1 MSGPET
7 KSKYKDTVILPDTPF
22 PMRGDLA
29 TREPEILARWE
40 STQLYERICAARAN
54 APLFILHDGPP
65 YSNGNIHYGH
75 ILNKIL
81 KDIVVKSRTMAGF
94 RTPYV
99 PGWDTHGLPIELAV
113 ERDPKIRD
121 KRAAMS
127 AADFRRHC
135 REFAVRFVDIQRTE
149 FKRLGVLGDWARPYL
164 TLDPTYEGAI
174 ARALA
179 MFARGGY
186 LYRGKKPVVWCPR
199 DKTALAEF
207 EIEYQDHSS
216 PSVYVK
222 MPLIIDER
230 SETIGGGDPAGSA
243 GGAGGKASR
252 GEAAWHSKLDAR
264 LAGKRLALV
273 IWTTT
278 PWTLPANLA
287 IVAQSTFTYVA
298 FPNPRD
304 PAEYLIVARE
314 LAASVAKAIG
324 GADLGRAIEIAPA
337 EMAALEGARYQHP
350 FVASDRSGARPE
362 DVWRLWFADYVT
374 ADAGTG
380 LVHTA
385 PGHGADD
392 FKTGMAHGLPAYAPL
407 DDSGRYVAGV
417 RIDGGPDLSGMT
429 TEEANPVIT
438 AHLASTGYLLN
449 PPTDRVQHQYA
460 HCWRCK
466 GPIVYRATPQWFI
479 AMDHESF
486 RDRALA
492 EIDRTTWIPA
502 WGHDRIYAMIQN
514 RPDWVLSRQRLWGTP
529 IPTFYCGACGT
540 AHAEA
545 DTMDHVAQIF
555 EREGADAWWTRPV
568 AELVPP
574 GTVCRQ
580 CGAGAN
586 QLEREKDIVDVWF
599 ESGVSWLAMAA
610 RDPEHKN
617 IDLYLEGS
625 DQHRG
630 WFHSSL
636 LTGVGVQGRAPYR
649 QVITHGFVLD
659 ENGLPYSKSAIA
671 KARAEGKKTSYIEPE
686 SVIKKSGAELFRLWV
701 GATEFRADITYSQT
715 ILDGLSEWY
724 RKLRNTARF
733 LLGNLKG
740 FDPDRYHRADLET
753 KDAFAGIDRYL
764 LARLDV
770 VVARARKAYEAYELH
785 IVHRLLVDFVTVDL
799 SALYSDVTK
808 DRLYCNAVDSV
819 PRRAA
824 QVVLYECLRALAVI
838 AAPILCFTA
847 EDIWS
852 HMPRRADD
860 PDSVHLAEFPPAVD
874 DADAVD
880 VLLQFAKLLQW
891 RERVN
896 KVLEPFR
903 AAGNKSTDARVTLH
917 HPASDLLLTAYR
929 DELAD
934 LFIVSDVRL
943 EPAAAEDVTV
953 ELHTGPRCE
962 RCRKHFDSLAADPND
977 VCERCAE
984 ALRAIHG

>member
-7 KSKYKDTVILPDTPF
+7 KSKYKDTVILPETPF

-29 TREPEILARWE
+29 KREPEFLARWE
-40 STQLYERICAARAN
+40 ASRLYERTIAARAG

-113 ERDPKIRD
+113 ERDPEIRAR
-121 KRAAMS
+121 RATMS
-127 AADFRRHC
+127 SADLRRHC
-135 REFAVRFVDIQRTE
+135 RDFALKFVEIQRKE
-149 FKRLGVLGDWARPYL
+149 FKRLGILGDWERPYL
-164 TLDPTYEGAI
+164 TLDPSYEAAI
-174 ARALA
+174 VRGLA
-179 MFARGGY
+179 TFARGGY
-186 LYRGKKPVVWCPR
+186 LYRGQKPVVWCPR
-199 DKTALAEF
+199 DRTALAEF
-207 EIEYQDHSS
+207 EIEYKDHSS

-222 MPLIIDER
+222 MPLVD
-230 SETIGGGDPAGSA
+230 D
-243 GGAGGKASR
+243 
-252 GEAAWHSKLDAR
+252 AWRDKLDAR
-264 LAGKRLALV
+264 LADKRLALV

-287 IVAQSTFTYVA
+287 IVAHPALTYVA
-298 FPNPRD
+298 FPSPRD
-304 PAEYLIVARE
+304 AGEYLIVARE
-314 LAASVAKAIG
+314 LAEKVAAAIG
-324 GADLGRAIEIAPA
+324 GGDLGRAIEIAPR
-337 EMAALEGARYQHP
+337 EMAALEGARYRHP
-350 FVASDRSGARPE
+350 FIAKDQSGSRPE
-362 DVWRLWFADYVT
+362 DVYRLWFADYVT
-374 ADAGTG
+374 ADTGTG

-417 RIDGGPDLSGMT
+417 RIDGGADLSGLT

-438 AHLASTGYLLN
+438 AHLARTGYLLN
-449 PPTDRVQHQYA
+449 PPSDRVQHQYA

-466 GPIVYRATPQWFI
+466 GPIVYRATPQWFL
-479 AMDHESF
+479 AMDHEQF

-492 EIDRTTWIPA
+492 EIDRTTWVPA

-529 IPTFYCGACGT
+529 IPTFYCGSCGT

-545 DTMDHVAQIF
+545 DTMEHVAKIF
-555 EREGADAWWTRPV
+555 ETEGADAWWTRPV
-568 AELVPP
+568 PELVPP
-574 GTVCRQ
+574 GTVCKQ
-580 CGAGAN
+580 CGAGPDK
-586 QLEREKDIVDVWF
+586 LEREKDIVDVWF
-599 ESGVSWLAMAA
+599 ESGVSWLAMSA
-610 RDPEHKN
+610 RDADYKN
-617 IDLYLEGS
+617 IDVYLEGS

-636 LTGVGVQGRAPYR
+636 LAGVGVMGKAPYR
-649 QVITHGFVLD
+649 QVLTHGMILD
-659 ENGLPYSKSAIA
+659 EDGRPYSKSSIEKA
-671 KARAEGKKTSYIEPE
+671 KAEGRKTSYIEPDA
-686 SVIKKSGAELFRLWV
+686 VIKKSGAELFRLWV
-701 GATEFRADITYSQT
+701 GSTDFRTDITYSQT

-733 LLGNLKG
+733 LLGNLKD
-740 FDPDRYHRADLET
+740 FDPDRYTRERLHT
-753 KDAFAGIDRYL
+753 QDAFAGIDRYL

-808 DRLYCNAVDSV
+808 DRLYCNAVDS
-819 PRRAA
+819 PARRAA
-824 QVVLYECLRALAVI
+824 QVVLYDCLRALVTI
-838 AAPILCFTA
+838 AAPILCFTC

-852 HMPRRADD
+852 HMPRRAGD

-874 DADAVD
+874 DAEAVD
-880 VLLQFAKLLQW
+880 ILFSYGKLLGW

-896 KVLEPFR
+896 KALEPFR
-903 AAGNKSTDARVTLH
+903 AAGNKSTDARVTLV
-917 HPASDLLLTAYR
+917 HPASDPLVTAYR

-934 LFIVSDVRL
+934 LFIVSQVQL
-943 EPAAAEDVTV
+943 VAAASGDAGEEVRVAMHD
-953 ELHTGPRCE
+953 GPRCE

-984 ALRAIHG
+984 ALRALNG

>member
-1 MSGPET
+1 MSGQET

-29 TREPEILARWE
+29 KREPEILARWE
-40 STQLYERICAARAN
+40 DTKLYERIAAARAG
-54 APLFILHDGPP
+54 APVFILHDGPP

-94 RTPYV
+94 RTPYI

-113 ERDPKIRD
+113 ERDPAVRD
-121 KRAAMS
+121 QRATMS
-127 AADFRRHC
+127 AAEFRQRC
-135 REFAVRFVDIQRTE
+135 RAFALKFVDIQRAE
-149 FKRLGVLGDWARPYL
+149 FKRLGVLGDWAKPYL
-164 TLDPTYEGAI
+164 TLDHSYEAAI

-179 MFARGGY
+179 TFARGGY

-207 EIEYQDHSS
+207 EIEYKDHAS

-222 MPLIIDER
+222 MPLVEPA
-230 SETIGGGDPAGSA
+230 DPDG
-243 GGAGGKASR
+243 R
-252 GEAAWHSKLDAR
+252 DNWHAKLDAR

-287 IVAQSTFTYVA
+287 IVAHPNLTYVA

-304 PAEYLIVARE
+304 PGEYLIVARD
-314 LAASVAKAIG
+314 LAASVVAAIG
-324 GADLGRAIEIAPA
+324 GGELDKAIEIAPA

-350 FVASDRSGARPE
+350 FLAHDVSGAPE
-362 DVWRLWFADYVT
+362 GTAFRLWFADYVT
-374 ADAGTG
+374 ADTGTG

-392 FKTGMAHGLPAYAPL
+392 FKTGMAHDLPAYAPL

-417 RIDGGPDLSGMT
+417 SIDGGPELAGLT
-429 TEEANPVIT
+429 TEQGNPLII
-438 AHLASTGYLLN
+438 AHLASTGFLLN
-449 PPTDRVQHQYA
+449 PPTDRIQHQYA

-466 GPIVYRATPQWFI
+466 QPIVYRATPQWFI
-479 AMDHESF
+479 AMDHEQL

-492 EIDRTTWIPA
+492 EIDRTTWVPG
-502 WGHDRIYAMIQN
+502 WGHDRIHAMIQN

-529 IPTFYCGACGT
+529 IPTFYCGSCGT

-545 DTMDHVAQIF
+545 DTMDHVAAIF
-555 EREGADAWWTRPV
+555 EQEGADAWWTRPV
-568 AELVPP
+568 TELVPP
-574 GTVCRQ
+574 GTTCKQ
-580 CGAGAN
+580 CGAGAE
-586 QLEREKDIVDVWF
+586 QLVREKDIVDVWF

-636 LTGVGVQGRAPYR
+636 LAGVGVQGKAPYR

-659 ENGLPYSKSAIA
+659 EHGTPYSKSTIERA
-671 KARAEGKKTSYIEPE
+671 KAEGKKTSYIEPDG
-686 SVIKKSGAELFRLWV
+686 VIKKSGAELFRLWV
-701 GATEFRADITYSQT
+701 GATEFRSDIAYSQT

-733 LLGNLKG
+733 LLGNLKD
-740 FDPDRYHRADLET
+740 FDPDRYQRADFEAAE
-753 KDAFAGIDRYL
+753 DPARGFAGIDRYL

-785 IVHRLLVDFVTVDL
+785 LVHRLLVDFVTVDL

-808 DRLYCNAVDSV
+808 DRLYCNAVDSA

-824 QVVLYECLRALAVI
+824 QVVLYECLRALATI

-852 HMPRRADD
+852 HMPHRAGD
-860 PDSVHLAEFPPAVD
+860 PDSVHLAEFPPAKD
-874 DADAVD
+874 DAEAVD
-880 VLLQFAKLLQW
+880 VLLQFAKLLSW

-896 KVLEPFR
+896 KALEPFR
-903 AAGNKSTDARVTLH
+903 AAGNKSTDARITLH
-917 HPASDLLLTAYR
+917 HGASDPLVTAYR

-934 LFIVSDVRL
+934 LFIVSSVTL
-943 EPAAAEDVTV
+943 APGPAEEVAV

-962 RCRKHFDSLAADPND
+962 RCRKHFDVLAADPND

-984 ALRAIHG
+984 ALRAIKG

>member
-1 MSGPET
+1 MHAGGLRRPCAIVARIGYGPLPMSGQET

-29 TREPEILARWE
+29 TREPEILARWD
-40 STQLYERICAARAN
+40 SSRLYERICAARAS

-113 ERDPKIRD
+113 ERDPAIRD
-121 KRAAMS
+121 KRQAMT

-135 REFAVRFVDIQRTE
+135 RDFALRFVDIQRTE
-149 FKRLGVLGDWARPYL
+149 FKRLGVLGDWAQPYL
-164 TLDPTYEGAI
+164 TLDRTYEGAI

-179 MFARGGY
+179 TFARGGY

-222 MPLIIDER
+222 MPLIDGEW
-230 SETIGGGDPAGSA
+230 
-243 GGAGGKASR
+243 R
-252 GEAAWHSKLDAR
+252 GKLDAR
-264 LAGKRLALV
+264 LADKRLSLV

-304 PAEYLIVARE
+304 PAEYLIVARD
-314 LAASVAKAIG
+314 LAPSVAKAIG

-337 EMAALEGARYQHP
+337 EMASLEGARYQHP
-350 FVASDRSGARPE
+350 FVATDRSGSRAE

-374 ADAGTG
+374 ADTGTG

-407 DDSGRYVAGV
+407 DDAGRYVAGV
-417 RIDGGPDLSGMT
+417 RIDGGADLSGMT

-479 AMDHESF
+479 AMDHEAF

-529 IPTFYCGACGT
+529 IPTFYCGACGA

-568 AELVPP
+568 VELVPP
-574 GTVCRQ
+574 GTVCKQ

-636 LTGVGVQGRAPYR
+636 LAGVGVQGRAPYR

-671 KARAEGKKTSYIEPE
+671 KARAEGKKTTYIEPE
-686 SVIKKSGAELFRLWV
+686 SVIKKSGAQLFRLWV

-740 FDPDRYHRADLET
+740 FDPDRYHRADFET
-753 KDAFAGIDRYL
+753 RDALAGIDRYL

-799 SALYSDVTK
+799 SALYADVTK
-808 DRLYCNAVDSV
+808 DRLYC
-819 PRRAA
+819 
-824 QVVLYECLRALAVI
+824 
-838 AAPILCFTA
+838 
-847 EDIWS
+847 
-852 HMPRRADD
+852 H
-860 PDSVHLAEFPPAVD
+860 
-874 DADAVD
+874 
-880 VLLQFAKLLQW
+880 
-891 RERVN
+891 
-896 KVLEPFR
+896 
-903 AAGNKSTDARVTLH
+903 
-917 HPASDLLLTAYR
+917 
-929 DELAD
+929 
-934 LFIVSDVRL
+934 
-943 EPAAAEDVTV
+943 
-953 ELHTGPRCE
+953 
-962 RCRKHFDSLAADPND
+962 
-977 VCERCAE
+977 
-984 ALRAIHG
+984 